1 MKTKM
6 KLAHEF
12 AMKLVGNPTTPLK
25 DMNSII
31 AASWSYADAM
41 QAEADKRKDK
51 TRPSALLTKDKDGKC
66 LHLHHEFGHKK
77 CMDCGASL
85 KKFHPDWNEAPEWA
99 NYWIK
104 TSGDLFA
111 WLERKPR
118 ISNLIGG
125 WNIECIKKQIA
136 QSFNYQGNWQ
146 DSLRKRPQ

>member
-1 MKTKM
+1 MD
-6 KLAHEF
+6 KLTIAHEY
-12 AMKLVGNPTTPLK
+12 AMKHLEFLEEDCPEVLAIK
-25 DMNSII
+25 
-31 AASWSYADAM
+31 AWQYADAM
-41 QAEADKRKDK
+41 QAEADKREVSIEEMMKDHVHDYIYG
-51 TRPSALLTKDKDGKC
+51 RVCA
-66 LHLHHEFGHKK
+66 
-77 CMDCGASL
+77 CGAVNGAE
-85 KKFHPDWNEAPEWA
+85 KEWQPDWSVAPEWA